1 MRRARGPQFAGLALT
16 YPTFWAGALCLV
28 NPLAGWAWLTLG
40 SLLALRMILAARMAR
55 RIGLPHWPRLRWWLP
70 VLDLVEGLTFLGA
83 YTGNT
88 IVWAGRRFRLR
99 ADGTLEL
106 LDGA

>member
-1 MRRARGPQFAGLALT
+1 
-16 YPTFWAGALCLV
+16 
-28 NPLAGWAWLTLG
+28 
-40 SLLALRMILAARMAR
+40 MAR